1 MRVFLRGLAVL
12 TALWVGGVAAA
23 PTPTPEQIEQFRK
36 LPPEQQKALAAQFGV
51 DLKALEAGAQVK
63 PLEQPAVVTPRA
75 TASAEV
81 GAAKREPG
89 AGAEPSVMKEKEG
102 LKRFG
107 YDLFAGEP
115 NTFAPVTEI
124 PIPAEYVIGPGDVLQ
139 VQLFGQRNESLNLQ
153 VNRDGRVNFPGLG
166 PITVAG
172 MSFEAAS
179 EMLLK
184 RISQQLI
191 GVQASITMGELRSMR
206 VFVLGD
212 AYRPGAYTVSSL
224 STITNALFVSGGV
237 REIGSLR
244 TIQLK
249 RNGRLISTLDLYD
262 LLLKGDTA
270 KDVRLKPGDVIF
282 IPPVG
287 ATVAISGEVKRP
299 AIYELKAGETVD
311 ALIRMAGG
319 LEPTAYGSVSVLE
332 RITGK
337 KLRTVTDLNLS
348 EPASL
353 RLPLRDGDR
362 LNVLAVSDRLDQNV
376 EFVGAVTR
384 PGKYEW
390 RSGMRVTDFL
400 RSLRADLREDAD
412 LSYALVVRE
421 RNARGEIDILEF
433 DLGKAITEPASGQNL
448 TLKPR
453 DRVLVFP
460 RPSRLVDTSAEE
472 KELPKEGGKVTLGRK
487 QMLAELLAQLE
498 QQGRLGEP
506 PAIVS
511 VDGDVHLPG
520 NYPLPASGSVEDLL
534 RAAGGLKASAYSLS
548 AEITRT
554 DLSDPKEARLHHLTL
569 NLTDKD
575 ALRRFKLQPRD
586 RLMVRQLP
594 EWSEELRIELKGEV
608 RHPGIYSF
616 RRGETLSQVLARAG
630 GLTAHAYAKGAVF
643 TRKEL
648 QEQEQQRLK
657 DLEARLMTE
666 LASAA
671 ATQANKDVAATAE
684 RQLQLARM
692 LEQLRQTQAV
702 GRMVIN
708 LPAVVAAQTEA
719 DIRLEDGDVLVI
731 PHEKQSVTVLGE
743 VQLPTS
749 HFYRAQLSM
758 NDYVERSGGL
768 SARADDDRVYV
779 IRANGEVRKPKGV
792 LWFNGNVRD
801 MEPGDTVVAPLRVEL
816 VSSLD
821 LWTKVTQIIYQSAV
835 AVAAIGSL

>member
-12 TALWVGGVAAA
+12 TVLWVGGVAAA

-36 LPPEQQKALAAQFGV
+36 LPPEQQKALAAQYGV
-51 DLKALEAGAQVK
+51 NLETVTTSGQAIK
-63 PLEQPAVVTPRA
+63 PLEQPVVVAPRA
-75 TASAEV
+75 TASADGVKALADGVISKGET
-81 GAAKREPG
+81 
-89 AGAEPSVMKEKEG
+89 GAEQKQR

-153 VNRDGRVNFPGLG
+153 VNRDGHINFPGLG

-191 GVQASITMGELRSMR
+191 GVQASVTMGELRSMR

-224 STITNALFVSGGV
+224 STMTNALFVSGGV

-270 KDVRLKPGDVIF
+270 RDVRLKPGDVIF

-287 ATVAISGEVKRP
+287 ATVAISGEVRRP
-299 AIYELKAGETVD
+299 AIYEVKAGETVD

-332 RITGK
+332 RISGK
-337 KLRTVTDLNLS
+337 KLRTVTDVNLS

-362 LNVLAVSDRLDQNV
+362 LNVLAVSNRLDQNV
-376 EFVGAVTR
+376 EFAGAVTR
-384 PGKYEW
+384 PGKFEW
-390 RSGMRVTDFL
+390 RAGMRITDFL
-400 RSLRADLREDAD
+400 RSLRADLQEDAD
-412 LSYALVVRE
+412 LSYALIVRE
-421 RNARGEIDILEF
+421 RNARSEIDILEF
-433 DLGKAITEPASGQNL
+433 DLGRAIADARSDQNL
-448 TLKPR
+448 PLQPR
-453 DRVLVFP
+453 DRVLVFS
-460 RPSRLVDTSAEE
+460 RPGNQVDATDMGEREQLMA
-472 KELPKEGGKVTLGRK
+472 P
-487 QMLAELLAQLE
+487 LLMQL
-498 QQGRLGEP
+498 QQQSHLGEP
-506 PAIVS
+506 AAIVS
-511 VDGDVHLPG
+511 VDGDVHLPSS
-520 NYPLPASGSVEDLL
+520 YPLPVSGSVEDLL
-534 RAAGGLKASAYSLS
+534 RAAGGLKASAYALS
-548 AEITRT
+548 AEVART
-554 DLSDPKEARLHHLTL
+554 DLSDPKEAKLYHLTL
-569 NLTDKD
+569 NLADKE
-575 ALRRFKLQPRD
+575 ALHRFKLQPRD
-586 RLMVRQLP
+586 HLTVRRLP

-608 RHPGIYSF
+608 RHPGVYTF
-616 RRGETLSQVLARAG
+616 HRGEALTQVIARAG

-657 DLEARLMTE
+657 DLETRLMTE

-671 ATQANKDVAATAE
+671 ASEANKNVAETAE
-684 RQLQLARM
+684 RQLQVARM
-692 LEQLRQTQAV
+692 LEQLRKTQAV
-702 GRMVIN
+702 GRMVID
-708 LPAVVAAQTEA
+708 LPAVVAQQADA

-749 HFYRAQLSM
+749 HFYRTPLSM

-768 SARADDDRVYV
+768 SARADDERVYV
-779 IRANGEVRKPKGV
+779 IRANGEVRQPKGL
-792 LWFNGNVRD
+792 LWFNGDMRD
-801 MEPGDTVVAPLRVEL
+801 MEPGDTVVAPLKVEL

-821 LWTKVTQIIYQSAV
+821 IWTKVTQIIYQSAV